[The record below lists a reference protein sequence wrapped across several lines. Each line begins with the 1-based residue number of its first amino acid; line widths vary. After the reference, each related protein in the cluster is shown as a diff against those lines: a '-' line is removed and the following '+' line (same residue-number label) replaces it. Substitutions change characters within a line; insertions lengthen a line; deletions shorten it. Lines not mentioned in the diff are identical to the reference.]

1 MSVVS
6 YGDFNLHSSMSNG
19 RELPSVHF
27 LPLAHLL
34 AHPVSQYFIKKEMH
48 TLAHKNVYSHS
59 GLNCVLKFFCV

>member
-1 MSVVS
+1 
-6 YGDFNLHSSMSNG
+6 MSNG